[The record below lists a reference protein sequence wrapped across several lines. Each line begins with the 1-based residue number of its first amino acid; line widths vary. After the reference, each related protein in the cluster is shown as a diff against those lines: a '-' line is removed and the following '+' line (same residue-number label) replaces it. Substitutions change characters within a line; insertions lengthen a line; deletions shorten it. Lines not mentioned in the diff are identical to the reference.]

1 MHVEFCRCTE
11 VLLQEI
17 RDTHFSQKHVA
28 LTYAMAIASSETKD
42 WKAINDAIIK
52 RWSFSGLKR
61 IKQMAWK
68 KFSG

>member
-1 MHVEFCRCTE
+1 MRIELCSCTE

-17 RDTHFSQKHVA
+17 ADKKFSQKHVA
-28 LTYAMAIASSETKD
+28 LTYAMAIASSEMKD
-42 WKAINDAIIK
+42 WKAVNDAIIK
-52 RWSFSGLKR
+52 RWSFSGLER

>member
-1 MHVEFCRCTE
+1 MHVELCGCTK
-11 VLLQEI
+11 VLLEEI
-17 RDTHFSQKHVA
+17 ADKQFSQKHIA

-52 RWSFSGLKR
+52 RWSFSGLER

-68 KFSG
+68 KYSG